1 MLFVAIMIPFITI
14 YSSVHYY
21 IGLRFLQSFAPLI
34 DTHVGLYW
42 SGLTL
47 LALSPFVARL
57 AKYVSHGSATG
68 FLANFG
74 NYWLAVIY
82 NAGLLWAGVDFVR
95 FIAGIPAAPSLGVGI
110 GVMMAVA
117 LILAYGLWN
126 ARLTRVTTYHININK
141 PAEGLEDI
149 TAVMVSDLHLGTT
162 VNNSRLAEM
171 VDHINALEPDIV
183 FFAGDIIDG
192 DVSEFAKQEM
202 PRLLRQLTPRLGSFA
217 ILGNHEHLG
226 DNSAEAT
233 RHMSA
238 SGITVLVDQY
248 TKVNNQF
255 YVVGRNDRLGRY
267 MAKNKAPRKE
277 LSAVMAGI
285 DHNLP
290 IILLDHQPAALH
302 EALANKVDL
311 QLSGHTHNGQFF
323 PNHLITGRL
332 FEIDWGHLTKETLQV
347 IVSCGYGT
355 WGPPIRTSGYS
366 EIVEI
371 HLKFIGTDK

>member
-1 MLFVAIMIPFITI
+1 LLFFAIMIPFITI

-34 DTHVGLYW
+34 DTHVSLYW
-42 SGLTL
+42 VMVAL

-57 AKYVSHGSATG
+57 AKRVARGAAIG
-68 FLANFG
+68 PIADFG

-82 NAGLLWAGVDFVR
+82 YAGLLWAGVDLVH
-95 FIAGIPAAPSLGVGI
+95 FIARLPAAPSLAVGI

-117 LILAYGLWN
+117 VILAYGLWN
-126 ARLTRVTTYHININK
+126 ARLTRVTTYHIGINK
-141 PAEGLEDI
+141 PVEGLAGL
-149 TAVMVSDLHLGTT
+149 TAVMVSDLHLGTA

-171 VDHINALEPDIV
+171 VDRINALKPDIV

-226 DNSAEAT
+226 DNSVEAT

-248 TKVNNQF
+248 TKVHNQF

-323 PNHLITGRL
+323 PNHLITGRV

-347 IVSCGYGT
+347 IVSCRFGT

-371 HLKFIGTDK
+371 RIKFVGNDK